1 MPFCNDPTNQHR
13 PLQRLEHDSLGAC
26 HVPSGANWGVHTQR
40 ALDNF
45 PITGI
50 GVGRCPA
57 FIRAFLLIKMSAA
70 QANASL
76 GFLSKEK
83 AVWIE
88 KACRNILDNF
98 DQYQKDFNVDVLQGG
113 AGTSANMNV
122 NEVIANV
129 GLTLAGYKK
138 GEYAYLHPNDDVN
151 MSQSTNDVY
160 PSSVKI
166 ALCFLLFDFKNSLA
180 DLVESLSVKVDEF
193 KSVLKIGRTQ
203 LQDAVPMTMGQEFSA
218 FSKIL
223 EPFSHKINE
232 QIEELS
238 SINIGGTAIGTGINC
253 DQRYGKIV
261 CQTLSGLCGFSINVS
276 ENLVASTSDV
286 GPLVSCSG
294 LLKNIALKLSK
305 ICNDLRLL
313 SSGPR
318 AGLGEISLPPMQAG
332 SSIMPGKV
340 NPVIPE
346 MVNQVAYMVAG
357 YDTTV
362 TMCAEGGQLQLNAFE
377 PAISHCLFNALAYLN
392 NAVQVLNLKCIVDI
406 KDNKENCLRNINNS
420 TGVLT
425 GFLPTLGYET
435 CSRIAKQALMS
446 GQTVKQVLLEE
457 KILTAEE
464 IYKGIDAAF
473 LASPFRMQV

>member
-1 MPFCNDPTNQHR
+1 MPFCNDPTNQQY

-26 HVPSGANWGVHTQR
+26 HVPYGANWGVHTQR

-50 GVGRCPA
+50 GIGRYPA
-57 FIRAFLLIKMSAA
+57 FIRAFLLVKMSAA
-70 QANASL
+70 QTNAAL
-76 GFLSKEK
+76 GFLSGEK

-88 KACRNILDNF
+88 KACKNILDNF
-98 DQYQKDFNVDVLQGG
+98 DQYQNDFNVDTLQGG

-129 GLTLAGYKK
+129 GLTLAGYKN
-138 GEYAYLHPNDDVN
+138 GEYMHLHPNDDVN
-151 MSQSTNDVY
+151 MSQSTNDIY
-160 PSSVKI
+160 PSSIKI
-166 ALCFLLFDFKNSLA
+166 ALCFLLLDFKRALA
-180 DLVESLSVKVDEF
+180 DLVDGLSAKADEF
-193 KSVLKIGRTQ
+193 QSILKIGRTQ
-203 LQDAVPMTMGQEFSA
+203 LQDAVPMTLGQGFSA
-218 FSKIL
+218 FFKIL
-223 EPFSHKINE
+223 EPFFNKIDE
-232 QIEELS
+232 QIVELS
-238 SINIGGTAIGTGINC
+238 SVNIGGTAIGTGINC
-253 DQRYGKIV
+253 DQRYGKMV
-261 CQTLSGLCGFSINVS
+261 CHTLSGLCGFSINVS

-286 GPLVSCSG
+286 GPFVACSG

-346 MVNQVAYMVAG
+346 MVNQVAYMIAG

-377 PAISHCLFNALAYLN
+377 PAMSHCLFNALDYLN
-392 NAVQVLNLKCIVDI
+392 NSVQILNHKCIVGI
-406 KDNKENCLRNINNS
+406 KVNKENCFRNITNS

-425 GFLPTLGYET
+425 GFLPTLGYEI
-435 CSRIAKQALMS
+435 CSRIAKQALQS
-446 GQTVKQVLLEE
+446 GQTVTQVLLDE
-457 KILTAEE
+457 KILTEEE
-464 IYKGIDAAF
+464 IHKGIDAVF
-473 LASPFRMQV
+473 LASPFRMQA